1 MKASSRKP
9 YIKYSAAILLA
20 LSCVSNTIQ
29 ADELSLAWDWQLS
42 AEANES
48 RESPFTP
55 LASDNRQSLNG
66 LLDLEVGYNNWLGLF
81 AVKANDIL
89 SNNPQGQEASFE
101 SEFIVRELFWQGG
114 VELSNAAFGDHYLDV
129 TLGKVRLDW
138 GVGYGYRPLDII
150 KPYRQNPVGIVAEE
164 GAGVA
169 AASLFD
175 MTGEWTLLYSDS
187 SWASQGVNEFEKQ
200 NQQQGI
206 GLRRYNLVGDHEY
219 QWVAYYDDV
228 RHGLLGA
235 SLVSVLN
242 LAWELH
248 GSVVY
253 QRQSLG
259 YSQPNSLLKPVYLEE
274 QGEAYQ
280 ALAGLTWANDT
291 GHNVVLEY
299 WFDSRA
305 WSDSEWQNAIES
317 AESLSVNPLTASL
330 AGSYAQGY
338 QHANLVQ
345 HNIMFHWSLDSTH
358 GWLEGITPTFDVMLS
373 PQDGGFIATQ
383 WLNYQA
389 IDNGDSSLDLELA
402 ARFLGGKSDSAYA
415 NLPDSHMI
423 LLNIKGRF

>member
-1 MKASSRKP
+1 MNAFNRKP
-9 YIKYSAAILLA
+9 HIKYSVATLIA
-20 LSCVSNTIQ
+20 LSCVSNTLQ
-29 ADELSLAWDWQLS
+29 ADDLSLAWDWQLS
-42 AEANES
+42 AESVES
-48 RESPFTP
+48 RESPFSP
-55 LASDNRQSLNG
+55 LASDQRQSLNG
-66 LLDLEVGYNNWLGLF
+66 LLDLEVGYGNWLGLF
-81 AVKANDIL
+81 AVKANEML
-89 SNNPQGQEASFE
+89 SNNPQGQEVNFE

-114 VELSNAAFGDHYLDV
+114 VELSNSVIGDHYLDV

-169 AASLFD
+169 SASLFD

-187 SWASQGVNEFEKQ
+187 SWTSQDMNEFEKK
-200 NQQQGI
+200 NQQQGF
-206 GLRRYNLVGDHEY
+206 GVRRYNLVGDHEY

-242 LAWELH
+242 LAWEFH
-248 GSVVY
+248 GSMVY

-259 YSQPNSLLKPVYLEE
+259 YSQPDSLLKPVYLEE

-305 WSDSEWQNAIES
+305 WSDSEWESAIES
-317 AESLSVNPLTASL
+317 AEPLSVNPMTASL

-345 HNIMFHWSLDSTH
+345 HNIMFHWSLDSTY
-358 GWLEGITPTFDVMLS
+358 GWFEDITPTFDVMLS

-383 WLNYQA
+383 WINYQA
-389 IDNGDSSLDLELA
+389 LDNGDSSLNLELA
-402 ARFLGGKSDSAYA
+402 ARFLAGKSDSAYA

-423 LLNIKGRF
+423 ILNIKGRF

>member
-1 MKASSRKP
+1 MSNKFLIYGANGYMGEPIAREAVKRGLKP
-9 YIKYSAAILLA
+9 ILGGR
-20 LSCVSNTIQ
+20 SQKKV
-29 ADELSLAWDWQLS
+29 E
-42 AEANES
+42 
-48 RESPFTP
+48 P
-55 LASDNRQSLNG
+55 LAK
-66 LLDLEVGYNNWLGLF
+66 ELGLVCRTF
-81 AVKANDIL
+81 ALEDKTSLDYTLKEVDFVIHCAGPFSL
-89 SNNPQGQEASFE
+89 T
-101 SEFIVRELFWQGG
+101 SEQMIEGCLLPGT
-114 VELSNAAFGDHYLDV
+114 HY
-129 TLGKVRLDW
+129 R
-138 GVGYGYRPLDII
+138 
-150 KPYRQNPVGIVAEE
+150 
-164 GAGVA
+164 
-169 AASLFD
+169 D

-187 SWASQGVNEFEKQ
+187 SWTSQDVNEFEKQ
-200 NQQQGI
+200 NQQQGLGI
-206 GLRRYNLVGDHEY
+206 RRYNLVGDHEY

-242 LAWELH
+242 LAWEFH

-259 YSQPNSLLKPVYLEE
+259 YSQPSSMLKPVYLEE

-280 ALAGLTWANDT
+280 ALAGLTWANDS

-305 WSDSEWQNAIES
+305 WSNSEWQRAIEN
-317 AESLSVNPLTASL
+317 AESLSVNPMTASL

-358 GWLEGITPTFDVMLS
+358 GWLEDITPTFDVMLS

-389 IDNGDSSLDLELA
+389 LDNGHSSLDLELA

>member
-1 MKASSRKP
+1 MRSPNRRFHIKSS
-9 YIKYSAAILLA
+9 ITTLLA

-29 ADELSLAWDWQLS
+29 ADDLSLAWDWQLS
-42 AEANES
+42 AESVES
-48 RESPFTP
+48 RESPFSP

-66 LLDLEVGYNNWLGLF
+66 LLDLEVGYGNWLGLF
-81 AVKANDIL
+81 AVKANDIV
-89 SNNPQGQEASFE
+89 SNNPQEQDATFE

-114 VELSNAAFGDHYLDV
+114 IELSNSAFGDHYLDV

-169 AASLFD
+169 SVSLFD

-187 SWASQGVNEFEKQ
+187 SWTSQDVNEFEKQ
-200 NQQQGI
+200 NQQQGLGI
-206 GLRRYNLVGDHEY
+206 RRYNLVGDHEY

-242 LAWELH
+242 LAWEFH
-248 GSVVY
+248 GSAVY

-259 YSQPNSLLKPVYLEE
+259 YSQPSSMLKPVYLEE

-280 ALAGLTWANDT
+280 ALAGLTWANDS
-291 GHNVVLEY
+291 GHHVVLEY

-305 WSDSEWQNAIES
+305 WSNSEWQSAIES
-317 AESLSVNPLTASL
+317 SESLSVNPMTASL

-345 HNIMFHWSLDSTH
+345 HNIMFHWSLDSTY
-358 GWLEGITPTFDVMLS
+358 GWLEDITPTFDVMLS

-389 IDNGDSSLDLELA
+389 LDNGDSSLDLELA

>member
-1 MKASSRKP
+1 MKACNRKP
-9 YIKYSAAILLA
+9 DIKYSVSTLLA
-20 LSCVSNTIQ
+20 LSCVSKTVQ

-42 AEANES
+42 AEAIES
-48 RESPFTP
+48 RESPFTS

-66 LLDLEVGYNNWLGLF
+66 LLDLEVGYSNWLGLF
-81 AVKANDIL
+81 AVKANDML
-89 SNNPQGQEASFE
+89 SNDPQGQAANFE

-114 VELSNAAFGDHYLDV
+114 VEVSNSVIGDHYLDV

-169 AASLFD
+169 SASLFD

-187 SWASQGVNEFEKQ
+187 SWTSQDVNEFEKQ
-200 NQQQGI
+200 NQQQGF

-219 QWVAYYDDV
+219 QWIAYYDDV

-242 LAWELH
+242 LAWEFH
-248 GSVVY
+248 GSMVY

-259 YSQPNSLLKPVYLEE
+259 YSQPDSMIKPVYLEE

-305 WSDSEWQNAIES
+305 WSDSEWESAIES
-317 AESLSVNPLTASL
+317 AEPLSVNPMTASL
-330 AGSYAQGY
+330 SGSYAQGY
-338 QHANLVQ
+338 QHANLVR
-345 HNIMFHWSLDSTH
+345 HNIMFHWSLDSTY
-358 GWLEGITPTFDVMLS
+358 GWFEDITPTFDVMLS

-383 WLNYQA
+383 WINYQA
-389 IDNGDSSLDLELA
+389 LDNGDSSLNLELA
-402 ARFLGGKSDSAYA
+402 ARFLAGKSDSAYA

-423 LLNIKGRF
+423 ILNIKGRF

>member
-402 ARFLGGKSDSAYA
+402 ARFLGGKSDSTYA
-415 NLPDSHMI
+415 NLPDSHII